1 MVARAQQSRI
11 GREQRRAP
19 VHVPPR
25 RSRTPPVPA
34 IDNRE
39 YLHLKGESL
48 AELRADPHI
57 LDGMNG
63 AVMLLDGE
71 LQVIYANGPAMALL
85 DVGDGLGL
93 WQRRLV
99 ARHPD
104 DNSELQAALRPPP
117 CPGQWAAEDFA
128 VARRPERRPLLIRA
142 TRLAPPRENGP
153 LPGPAWVVKISDP
166 ERRRRPDPQVLQELF
181 GLTPAEAGV
190 VLEMLPP
197 RSEDEAARHRG
208 VAKATFRAQL
218 HAAYGKL
225 GVNGRDE
232 LIHLLASYGFR

>member
-1 MVARAQQSRI
+1 M
-11 GREQRRAP
+11 G
-19 VHVPPR
+19 
-25 RSRTPPVPA
+25 
-34 IDNRE
+34 
-39 YLHLKGESL
+39 G
-48 AELRADPHI
+48 
-57 LDGMNG
+57 G
-63 AVMLLDGE
+63 
-71 LQVIYANGPAMALL
+71 
-85 DVGDGLGL
+85 GL
-93 WQRRLV
+93 WGCSP
-99 ARHPD
+99 AGAP
-104 DNSELQAALRPPP
+104 SASY
-117 CPGQWAAEDFA
+117 PGDT
-128 VARRPERRPLLIRA
+128 VG
-142 TRLAPPRENGP
+142 PPRENGP
-153 LPGPAWVVKISDP
+153 LPGPAWGVKISDP

>member
-1 MVARAQQSRI
+1 MVARAQQSRF
-11 GREQRRAP
+11 GRSQRRAP

-93 WQRRLV
+93 WQRRLA

-117 CPGQWAAEDFA
+117 CPGQRAAEDFG
-128 VARRPERRPLLIRA
+128 VVRRPERRPLLIRA

-153 LPGPAWVVKISDP
+153 LPGPA
-166 ERRRRPDPQVLQELF
+166 
-181 GLTPAEAGV
+181 
-190 VLEMLPP
+190 
-197 RSEDEAARHRG
+197 
-208 VAKATFRAQL
+208 
-218 HAAYGKL
+218 
-225 GVNGRDE
+225 
-232 LIHLLASYGFR
+232 